1 MSNILE
7 INHLTMK
14 FGGLIAIDDVSFSVK
29 KNTITSLIGPN
40 GAGKTT
46 VFNCITG
53 FYKPTV
59 GEILLNSNKK
69 FNLERMNDFTIPQK
83 AKVART
89 FQNIR
94 LFPQMT
100 VLENLVVAQHN
111 KLMKASM
118 YTLKGLINAK
128 SFVNAENEAKELAK
142 YWLDKINLTDRA
154 DIEAGNLPYGQQ
166 RKVEICRSMCTDP
179 TLLCLDEPAAGLNAT
194 ESLELNSLLEFIKN
208 EHKISILLIEH
219 DMSVVMGISDKVVVL
234 DYGKKIA
241 EGNPIE
247 VKGNPEVIKAYLGEE

>member
-1 MSNILE
+1 
-7 INHLTMK
+7 
-14 FGGLIAIDDVSFSVK
+14 
-29 KNTITSLIGPN
+29 
-40 GAGKTT
+40 
-46 VFNCITG
+46 
-53 FYKPTV
+53 
-59 GEILLNSNKK
+59 
-69 FNLERMNDFTIPQK
+69 MNDFTIPQK

-241 EGNPIE
+241 EGNPSE